1 MVNQLH
7 WTAGLHHDGS
17 ILYVSNP
24 LPKQGKTLTIR
35 LRVPLGVPIRSIFL
49 RTAPDGEQRLV
60 AMLCRPK

>member
-35 LRVPLGVPIRSIFL
+35 LRVPLDVPIRSIFL
-49 RTAPDGEQRLV
+49 RTAPGW
-60 AMLCRPK
+60 